1 MAEQEQQPA
10 EEPNLSS
17 VEEMLTEPFVDAS
30 VEAVA
35 ACKEENDFTRLAHG
49 LYREA
54 GVVASVCSS
63 VCTASGT
70 LPRNQAICAGF
81 LVRIAKF
88 MISIAQL
95 TASEDRREV
104 VMALS
109 RCITESA
116 TNLRFL
122 ILKKEDALYEAFIR
136 SSLGPERE
144 VVERIKANVKARN
157 GKVLPIEERML
168 ESVDRLCKT
177 SGVKIEDLPA
187 RSAEWG
193 GNMRQKLEALGLAE
207 HAYVSL
213 QRFGSHAVHGTW
225 VDLLVHHLTEQPGSN
240 GSEFKPRGDFSEVDE
255 RLLGQNAL
263 YVLDGAEAYLHHFC
277 GDVEELKTLYAR
289 ITDLKTRI
297 IRVME
302 ADEKNVQKRRG
313 QLPADDDGASQVPPQ
328 K

>member
-1 MAEQEQQPA
+1 MADAPKEG
-10 EEPNLSS
+10 SS
-17 VEEMLTEPFVDAS
+17 ESSLGSVDEMLPEPFVDAS
-30 VEAVA
+30 PEAVA
-35 ACKEENDFTRLAHG
+35 ACKTENDFTRLAHG

-54 GVVASVCSS
+54 GVVASVCSC

-70 LPRNQAICAGF
+70 LPRNQAICAGL

-88 MISIAQL
+88 MISVAQL

-122 ILKKEDALYEAFIR
+122 ILKNDNGLYDAYIK

-144 VVERIKANVKARN
+144 LVDRVKANIQARG
-157 GKVLPIEERML
+157 GKILPIEERML
-168 ESVDRLCKT
+168 ESVDRMCKT
-177 SGVKIEDLPA
+177 SGVKIEDVPA
-187 RSAEWG
+187 RGGDWG
-193 GNMRQKLEALGLAE
+193 GNMRQKLEALGLAD

-225 VDLLVHHLTEQPGSN
+225 VDILVHHLTEHPGSS
-240 GSEFKPRGDFSEVDE
+240 GPEFKPRCDFSEIDE
-255 RLLGQNAL
+255 RLLGPIAA
-263 YVLDGAEAYLHHFC
+263 YVLEAAEVYLHHFC
-277 GDVEELKTLYAR
+277 GDAEELKPVYAR
-289 ITDLKTRI
+289 ITDLKARI
-297 IRVME
+297 MRVMD
-302 ADEKNVQKRRG
+302 ADEQNVQKRRG
-313 QLPADDDGASQVPPQ
+313 QLPPDQDGPATAVQG